1 MTYSNPI
8 IKGFHPDPSVCKVG
22 NEYFL
27 VVSTFEYFP
36 GISIFRSTDLINWEQ
51 ISSCITRP
59 EQLSFERFKSSGGI
73 WAPTIRFNNGRFYI
87 TATVDGKGNMIV
99 HTDDIYGEWSNPV
112 WVKMGGIDP
121 SILFDNG
128 KCCYCTNARGSDN
141 REAISAAEINPDTGE
156 LLSEPVQIWYGIGE
170 GWLEG
175 PHIYHI
181 NDWYYIL
188 TSEGG
193 TSYNHMISLGRSKEL
208 FGKYESCPEN
218 PIMTNRN
225 DTTKQVQCAGHGDF
239 IEGSDG
245 NWYMVHLATRS
256 CIGNRT
262 PLGREVFLTPIKFEN
277 GWVSI
282 KDKKAFLENNS
293 DMGIQKPDA
302 EFRADFDKTTWE
314 NEFKFIRTPKQNAY
328 SRGNGFLAVKPSCG
342 SFDVPNNPS
351 FVGIV
356 QPDFNFECNAKLNF
370 TPLESGDE
378 AGLILYLQAD
388 TYIRLAVK
396 RENDKNYITV
406 LRVCDDMYMTG
417 YKDEIG
423 SDDVYLKISGDKEKY
438 HFYYSLNGKN
448 YTHMCDA
455 SLRFMCVQTASR
467 CFTGTF
473 IGMYALCEKKT
484 AAEAKF
490 YSFNV
495 K

>member
-1 MTYSNPI
+1 
-8 IKGFHPDPSVCKVG
+8 
-22 NEYFL
+22 
-27 VVSTFEYFP
+27 
-36 GISIFRSTDLINWEQ
+36 
-51 ISSCITRP
+51 
-59 EQLSFERFKSSGGI
+59 
-73 WAPTIRFNNGRFYI
+73 
-87 TATVDGKGNMIV
+87 
-99 HTDDIYGEWSNPV
+99 
-112 WVKMGGIDP
+112 
-121 SILFDNG
+121 
-128 KCCYCTNARGSDN
+128 
-141 REAISAAEINPDTGE
+141 
-156 LLSEPVQIWYGIGE
+156 
-170 GWLEG
+170 
-175 PHIYHI
+175 
-181 NDWYYIL
+181 
-188 TSEGG
+188 
-193 TSYNHMISLGRSKEL
+193 MISLGRSREL
-208 FGKYESCPEN
+208 FGEYENCPEN

-225 DTTKQVQCAGHGDF
+225 DTTKQVQCAGHGDL

-277 GWVSI
+277 GWISI
-282 KDKKAFLENNS
+282 KDKKAFIENNS
-293 DMGIQKPDA
+293 DIGIQKPTA
-302 EFRADFDKTTWE
+302 EFRADFSKYIWE
-314 NEFKFIRTPKQNAY
+314 NEFKFIRIPNQNTY
-328 SRGNGFLAVKPSCG
+328 SRGNGVLAIKPSCG

-351 FVGIV
+351 FAGIV

-370 TPLESGDE
+370 TPLENGDE

-417 YKDEIG
+417 YKDEIC

-438 HFYYSLNGKN
+438 HFYYSLNEKD
-448 YTHMCDA
+448 YVHMCDA

-473 IGMYALCEKKT
+473 VGIYALCEKNT
-484 AAEAKF
+484 ASEAKF